1 MRCRSFVSRNALLH
15 PWLAVL
21 ALVAALVLEASA
33 AVIEVRIGEVPDRDA
48 LPLAADASCRPRG
61 GHTWLV
67 YGRLA
72 GTSFS
77 ISDPSQ
83 LQAVSGD
90 GKRLPLTV
98 EVDTAFREFGD
109 IIALTVMFEIDPRDL
124 ATGPARL
131 EWGMAVTGSLSAVP
145 VITFPEATADRI
157 RSFLPVSPGE
167 EDASSQFATLEIIAD
182 SHADRYYVWYL
193 LPMAVIF
200 ILLALRKRWNS

>member
-1 MRCRSFVSRNALLH
+1 LQVFVIRNALL
-15 PWLAVL
+15 PQWFPVL

-33 AVIEVRIGEVPDRDA
+33 TVIEVRIGEVPDRDA
-48 LPLAADASCRPRG
+48 LPLAVDASCRPRG

-72 GTSFS
+72 VTSFS
-77 ISDPSQ
+77 ISDPTQ

-98 EVDTAFREFGD
+98 EMDTAFREFGD
-109 IIALTVMFEIDPRDL
+109 IIALTVMFEIDPQDL

-131 EWGMAVTGSLSAVP
+131 EWGTAAAGSPFAVP
-145 VITFPEATADRI
+145 VMTFPVETADRI
-157 RSFLPVSPGE
+157 RSFSPVSPGE

-182 SHADRYYVWYL
+182 SHADRYYLWYL